1 MEFLNNII
9 ESGAAPALTSF
20 VLGLLTAI
28 SPCPLATN
36 IAAIG
41 FIGKNIED
49 RKAIFKR
56 GIYYTIGRILAY
68 TVLGIILISI
78 LKEGAS
84 MFGIQKAISKWG
96 ELLIGPV
103 LLIIGLYMLFGD
115 KINLPKF
122 GFDGGEKGERLAGKG
137 SWGALL
143 LGVLFAMAFCPSSGI
158 FYFGML
164 IPMSVTASAGWLLPV
179 LFAVA
184 TSLPVLVVAWILAFS
199 VEKVG
204 EVYGKIQTVQKWLNI
219 IVGTIFVLVGI
230 YYCITMYF

>member
-1 MEFLNNII
+1 MEWLQSILDN
-9 ESGAAPALTSF
+9 GAAPALTAF
-20 VLGLLTAI
+20 ILGLLTAI

-41 FIGKNIED
+41 FISKNIED
-49 RKAIFKR
+49 RKAIFMR
-56 GIYYTIGRILAY
+56 GIYYTVGRILAY

-103 LLIIGLYMLFGD
+103 LLIIGLFMLFGH
-115 KINLPKF
+115 KLNLPKF
-122 GFDGGEKGERLAGKG
+122 GFDGSNSEKLAGKG

-164 IPMSVTASAGWLLPV
+164 IPMSVTATVGWLLPV

-184 TSLPVLVVAWILAFS
+184 TALPVLVVAWILAFS

-219 IVGTIFVLVGI
+219 VVGTLFVIVGI
-230 YYCITMYF
+230 YYCYTMYF

>member
-1 MEFLNNII
+1 MEWLQSILDN
-9 ESGAAPALTSF
+9 STAPALTAF
-20 VLGLLTAI
+20 ILGLLTAI

-56 GIYYTIGRILAY
+56 GIFYTVGRIIAY
-68 TVLGIILISI
+68 TVLGIVLISI

-84 MFGIQKAISKWG
+84 MFGIQKVISKWG

-103 LLIIGLYMLFGD
+103 LLLIGLYMLFGD

-158 FYFGML
+158 YYFGML

-179 LFAVA
+179 LFAIA

-199 VEKVG
+199 VERVG
-204 EVYGKIQTVQKWLNI
+204 EVYGKIKTIQKWLNI
-219 IVGTIFVLVGI
+219 IVGTIFALVGI
-230 YYCITMYF
+230 YYCVTMYF